1 MSARNLGSAL
11 KALDAAARAAGI
23 DPAAAAEDARTLSA
37 AVAESNRG
45 AYLAW
50 CEAFGLTPSATPFYD
65 AASKGRRYRGLP
77 TPTAAQAA
85 TLTGKPAMAYR
96 QALVD
101 VCTTAALLGE
111 PGPAALGAAQLAGAA
126 QLGSSAARQVP
137 APPTVPQDTAEQEF
151 ARQAPAI
158 LADVLARLGESQQ
171 RMLDLNRADP
181 LTPGAIPG
189 LPGSSLPTP
198 TLSGSTPAT
207 PASPAPAPPATAEPP
222 APVVAEPEPE
232 QPKKTVE
239 EWLAELDELIGLGS
253 VKTEIHRQTAILR
266 VDALRAK
273 AGLKSP
279 TITRHLVFT
288 GNPGTGKTTVARM
301 VAGIYAAIGLL
312 SKGQLVEVDRSELV
326 AGYLGQT
333 AIKTAEVVESATG
346 GVLFIDEAYALNGD
360 QYGEEAINT
369 LVKEMEDKRND
380 LVVIVAGYTGPM
392 IEFISNNPGLASR
405 FRTTI
410 EFADYTDDELEKIFT
425 QLATKADYDLG
436 EGCADEF
443 RRQLSRQVRD
453 DTFGNGRWARNLFE
467 AAIGRHAW
475 RLREIDEPTLEQLR
489 SLAPEDLIPDPAPP
503 VEWEPVGEPE
513 TEAEEPQE

>member
-1 MSARNLGSAL
+1 M
-11 KALDAAARAAGI
+11 
-23 DPAAAAEDARTLSA
+23 
-37 AVAESNRG
+37 
-45 AYLAW
+45 
-50 CEAFGLTPSATPFYD
+50 
-65 AASKGRRYRGLP
+65 
-77 TPTAAQAA
+77 
-85 TLTGKPAMAYR
+85 
-96 QALVD
+96 D

-111 PGPAALGAAQLAGAA
+111 PGPAAMGAAQLAGAA
-126 QLGSSAARQVP
+126 QLGAP
-137 APPTVPQDTAEQEF
+137 APRPSAPPATPAPDTAQQEF

-158 LADVLARLGESQQ
+158 LADVLARRGESQQ
-171 RMLDLNRADP
+171 RMLALNRADP

-198 TLSGSTPAT
+198 TLSGSG
-207 PASPAPAPPATAEPP
+207 PAPAAQPPVAAAPPEPAQP
-222 APVVAEPEPE
+222 EPEPEPE

-239 EWLAELDELIGLGS
+239 EWLAELDELIGLAS

-312 SKGQLVEVDRSELV
+312 SKGQLIEVDRSELV

-333 AIKTAEVVESATG
+333 AIKTAEVVASATG
-346 GVLFIDEAYALNGD
+346 GVLFIDEAYSLNGD

-369 LVKEMEDKRND
+369 LVKEMEDKRDD

-392 IEFISNNPGLASR
+392 IEFVANNPGLASR

-410 EFADYTDDELEKIFT
+410 EFADYTDEELEKIFT
-425 QLATKADYDLG
+425 QLATRADYDLG
-436 EGCADEF
+436 EGCAEEF

-453 DTFGNGRWARNLFE
+453 HTFGNGRWARNLFE

-489 SLAPEDLIPDPAPP
+489 ALAPEDLIPDPAPP
-503 VEWEPVGEPE
+503 VEWEPVGEAE
-513 TEAEEPQE
+513 TEVEEPPA

>member
-1 MSARNLGSAL
+1 MSARDLRSAL
-11 KALDAAARAAGI
+11 RALDAAARAAGI
-23 DPAAAAEDARTLSA
+23 DPAAAAEDAKALSA
-37 AVAESNRG
+37 AVSESNRG

-50 CEAFGLTPSATPFYD
+50 CEAFGLTPSATPFFD

-77 TPTAAQAA
+77 TPTASHA
-85 TLTGKPAMAYR
+85 LTMAGKPAAAYR

-111 PGPAALGAAQLAGAA
+111 PGPAAMGAAQLAGAA
-126 QLGSSAARQVP
+126 QLGAPAAPRSATPP
-137 APPTVPQDTAEQEF
+137 AIPQDTAQQEF

-158 LADVLARLGESQQ
+158 LADVLSRLGESQQ

-189 LPGSSLPTP
+189 LPGSALPTP
-198 TLSGSTPAT
+198 TLSG
-207 PASPAPAPPATAEPP
+207 PAPATSAPAPTAAAEPP
-222 APVVAEPEPE
+222 APVEAEPEPE

-312 SKGQLVEVDRSELV
+312 SKGQLIEVDRSELV

-333 AIKTAEVVESATG
+333 AIKTAEVVTSATG
-346 GVLFIDEAYALNGD
+346 GVLFIDEAYSLNGD

-369 LVKEMEDKRND
+369 LVKEMEDKRDD

-410 EFADYTDDELEKIFT
+410 EFADYTDDELERIFT

-453 DTFGNGRWARNLFE
+453 NTFGNGRWARNLFE

-489 SLAPEDLIPDPAPP
+489 ELAPEDLIPDPAPA
-503 VEWEPVGEPE
+503 VEWEPIGDPAAE
-513 TEAEEPQE
+513 TEEPQE